1 MEASVYIAGPKEA
14 AQNTTGLFTH
24 IGDTITAIDGH
35 VVKDMDEIIT
45 YVELHKSVR
54 DIVEP

>member
-1 MEASVYIAGPKEA
+1 MEASIYIAGPKEA

-24 IGDTITAIDGH
+24 IDGP
-35 VVKDMDEIIT
+35 VVKDMDEITT